1 MSLRL
6 KIFVSLCSEY
16 ESNIHGTGGGYGQEC
31 PHCME
36 GSEKKDVR
44 QAGMATWP
52 VKVVGL
58 GSCIK
63 GEMGLNCSLAGESRK
78 AF

>member
-1 MSLRL
+1 MKNLVIL
-6 KIFVSLCSEY
+6 
-16 ESNIHGTGGGYGQEC
+16 TGDDGEER

-36 GSEKKDVR
+36 GSEKRDIDR
-44 QAGMATWP
+44 LGWATWP
-52 VKVVGL
+52 VKVVGV

-63 GEMGLNCSLAGESRK
+63 GEMGLNCSQAGESRK